1 MILATNNPFY
11 LNDPNSDTVLAKRD
25 SLKIINRS
33 FTLDIPSRLINLINN
48 LISMY
53 NVFLDLSVVNG
64 LLVITLGIA
73 IPGLIIIFIA
83 RSIVKNRINKQHE
96 RVGRLLFRVTASLL
110 ALLISLSYANEKVGY
125 NKVVNSIE
133 AEAALIASANLKLSM
148 HRTALAEKVRK
159 DLFQYVEFTIEDDW
173 HKVVSN
179 PYVSKM
185 WGTIVR
191 INVEVRAL
199 KEESQMQAL
208 LKSSII
214 DEVDLITK
222 TLQIRI
228 YSSYFHMP
236 YLTYILGLGL
246 LIVWCFFSV
255 YSLDGISTF
264 FITIYN
270 IYIGVLLYFVI
281 MLGNPLGGPLKID
294 PAPFKTLIEMGL
306 QKVPY

>member
-1 MILATNNPFY
+1 MNN
-11 LNDPNSDTVLAKRD
+11 
-25 SLKIINRS
+25 I
-33 FTLDIPSRLINLINN
+33 
-48 LISMY
+48 
-53 NVFLDLSVVNG
+53 FLDLSVLNG
-64 LLVITLGIA
+64 IILITLGVA
-73 IPGLIIIFIA
+73 IPGLIVIFIA
-83 RSIVKNRINKQHE
+83 RSIVKVRITKQHE

-133 AEAALIASANLKLSM
+133 AEAALIASASLKLGM
-148 HRTALAEKVRK
+148 HRTELAEKVRA
-159 DLFQYVEFTIEDDW
+159 DLLQYVQFTIDDDW
-173 HKVVSN
+173 HKVVSD

-191 INVEVRAL
+191 INIEVRSL
-199 KEESQMQAL
+199 KEDTEMQAL

-214 DEVDLITK
+214 DEVDLITR

-246 LIVWCFFSV
+246 FIVWCFFSV
-255 YSLDGISTF
+255 YRLDRISVF

-270 IYIGVLLYFVI
+270 MYIGVLLYFVI

-294 PAPFKTLIEMGL
+294 PAPFKTLKEMGL
-306 QKVPY
+306 QKLPY

>member
-1 MILATNNPFY
+1 MNN
-11 LNDPNSDTVLAKRD
+11 
-25 SLKIINRS
+25 I
-33 FTLDIPSRLINLINN
+33 
-48 LISMY
+48 
-53 NVFLDLSVVNG
+53 FLDLSVLNG
-64 LLVITLGIA
+64 LILITLGVA
-73 IPGLIIIFIA
+73 IPGLVVIFIA
-83 RSIVKNRINKQHE
+83 RAIVRSRIRKQHE

-133 AEAALIASANLKLSM
+133 AEAALIASADLKLGM
-148 HRTALAEKVRK
+148 HRTELAEKIRA
-159 DLFQYVEFTIEDDW
+159 DLLQYVQFTIDDDW
-173 HKVVSN
+173 NKVVSD

-191 INVEVRAL
+191 INIEVRAL
-199 KEESQMQAL
+199 SEDNNMQAL

-214 DEVDLITK
+214 QEVDLITK
-222 TLQIRI
+222 TLQVRI
-228 YSSYFHMP
+228 YSTYFHMP

-255 YSLDGISTF
+255 YRLDRISVF

-270 IYIGVLLYFVI
+270 MYIGVLLYFVI

-294 PAPFKTLIEMGL
+294 PAPFKTLKEMGL
-306 QKVPY
+306 QKMPY

>member
-1 MILATNNPFY
+1 MNN
-11 LNDPNSDTVLAKRD
+11 
-25 SLKIINRS
+25 I
-33 FTLDIPSRLINLINN
+33 
-48 LISMY
+48 
-53 NVFLDLSVVNG
+53 FLDLSVLNG
-64 LLVITLGIA
+64 LILITLGVA
-73 IPGLIIIFIA
+73 IPGLVIIFIA
-83 RSIVKNRINKQHE
+83 RAIVRSRIRKQHE

-133 AEAALIASANLKLSM
+133 AEAALIASADLKLGM
-148 HRTALAEKVRK
+148 HRTELAEKIRA
-159 DLFQYVEFTIEDDW
+159 DLLQYVQFTIDDDW
-173 HKVVSN
+173 NKVVSD

-191 INVEVRAL
+191 INIEVRAL
-199 KEESQMQAL
+199 SEDNNMQAL

-214 DEVDLITK
+214 QEVDLITK
-222 TLQIRI
+222 TLQVRI
-228 YSSYFHMP
+228 YSTYFHMP

-255 YSLDGISTF
+255 YRLDRISVF

-270 IYIGVLLYFVI
+270 MYIGVLLYFVI

-294 PAPFKTLIEMGL
+294 PAPFKTLKEMGL
-306 QKVPY
+306 QKMPY

>member
-1 MILATNNPFY
+1 MNN
-11 LNDPNSDTVLAKRD
+11 
-25 SLKIINRS
+25 I
-33 FTLDIPSRLINLINN
+33 
-48 LISMY
+48 
-53 NVFLDLSVVNG
+53 FLDLSVLNG
-64 LLVITLGIA
+64 IILITLGVA
-73 IPGLIIIFIA
+73 IPGLIVIFIA
-83 RSIVKNRINKQHE
+83 RGIVIKRITKQHE

-133 AEAALIASANLKLSM
+133 VEAALIASADLKLGM
-148 HRTALAEKVRK
+148 HRTELAEQVRA
-159 DLFQYVEFTIEDDW
+159 DLLQYVQFTIDDDW
-173 HKVVSN
+173 NKVVTD
-179 PYVSKM
+179 PYISKM

-191 INVEVRAL
+191 INIKVRAL
-199 KEESQMQAL
+199 KDSTVMQSL

-214 DEVDLITK
+214 GEVDLITK

-246 LIVWCFFSV
+246 FIVWCFFSV
-255 YSLDGISTF
+255 YRLDRISVF

-270 IYIGVLLYFVI
+270 MYIGVLLYFVI

-294 PAPFKTLIEMGL
+294 PAPFKTLKEMGL
-306 QKVPY
+306 QKLPY